1 MDIKKTGGDWTTL
14 KRVIGLAMPFRHL
27 FFLSILL
34 GIFAAVVTTLR
45 PYLIQITVDKNIIQQ
60 NGRGLET
67 MGLILLAT
75 LVGEFFI
82 KYLFGLSS
90 TRLGQSIMLDLRTN
104 LFNHVQTM
112 RLKFFDKTPV
122 GIITTRT
129 INDIEAIN
137 NIFAEGLIAIVADVL
152 TLVFVIGWMLL
163 MNWKLALVCLTTF
176 PIVLYATYVFKEK
189 VRVSFNDV
197 REKVA
202 QLNAFVQEHISG
214 MRIVQIFNAQD
225 REFNKFDKLNHEHYT
240 ANDKSVLYYSI
251 FFPVV
256 EVILALAISL
266 LIWYGSL
273 LIINRDATITN
284 HYVITGFLNITKV
297 HDPGNLGL
305 GIFTAFILYLNLAF
319 RPLRMLADKFNT
331 LQMGIIASERV
342 FRLLDTDEKIEDTGT
357 YAPEKIKGR
366 IEFQHVSF
374 AYDKENYVLN
384 DISFVVQPGETLAI
398 VGATGSGKS
407 STINILNRFYEI
419 QKGKILLDGVDTKEY
434 KLNKFRSYIGTVLQ
448 DVFLFSG
455 SVMDNITLKNPAITK
470 EQVLEASKM
479 VGAHDFIME
488 LPDGYNH
495 NVMERGST
503 LSVGQRQLISFIRAL
518 VYNPQI
524 LILDEATSSVDTES
538 EMLIQ
543 AAIQKLIKG
552 RTSIVIAHRLS
563 TIQNAD
569 KIMVLEKGEIKEI
582 DSHEELLKRGEGYYK
597 KLYEMQ
603 FQAENVAHIS

>member
-1 MDIKKTGGDWTTL
+1 MTTKQKGNDWQTL
-14 KRVIGLAMPFRHL
+14 KRVIKLAMPFKNL
-27 FFLSILL
+27 FFLSLGL
-34 GIFAAVVTTLR
+34 GILVSFVTPLR
-45 PYLIQITVDKNIIQQ
+45 PYIIQLTVDNNIIKQ
-60 NGRGLET
+60 NGKGLEV
-67 MGLILLAT
+67 MGLILFLSLILEF
-75 LVGEFFI
+75 LV
-82 KYLFGLSS
+82 KYLFGLHS
-90 TRLGQSIMLDLRTN
+90 TKLGQTIMLDLRTK

-137 NIFAEGLIAIVADVL
+137 NIFSEGLITIVADVL
-152 TLVFVIGWMLL
+152 TLVFVITFMVYI
-163 MNWKLALVCLTTF
+163 NWKLALVCLTTF
-176 PIVLYATYVFKEK
+176 PIVLIATYIFKEK

-197 REKVA
+197 RDKVA
-202 QLNAFVQEHISG
+202 QLNSFVQEHISG
-214 MRIVQIFNAQD
+214 MRIVQIFNAQE
-225 REFNKFDKLNHEHYT
+225 REFQKFDQLNHEHYV

-266 LIWYGSL
+266 LIWYGA
-273 LIINRDATITN
+273 NQVMNGFAT
-284 HYVITGFLNITKV
+284 V
-297 HDPGNLGL
+297 
-305 GIFTAFILYLNLAF
+305 GIFTSFILYLNLAF

-342 FRLLDTDEKIEDTGT
+342 FKLLDTNDKIEDNGT
-357 YAPEKIKGR
+357 WSPTTIKGD
-366 IEFQHVSF
+366 IEFQHVWF
-374 AYDKENYVLN
+374 AYNNEEFVLK
-384 DISFVVQPGETLAI
+384 DISFKVNAGETLAI

-419 QKGKILLDGVDTKEY
+419 NKGKILLDGIDTKEY
-434 KLNKFRSYIGTVLQ
+434 KLNNLRSYIGTVLQ

-455 SVMDNITLKNPAITK
+455 SVMDNITLKNPAIT
-470 EQVLEASKM
+470 EAQVVEASKL

-488 LPDGYNH
+488 LPNGYQH

-538 EMLIQ
+538 ENLIQ
-543 AAIQKLIKG
+543 HAIETLVKG

-569 KIMVLEKGEIKEI
+569 KIMVLEQGEIKEI
-582 DSHEELLKRGEGYYK
+582 GTHDELLKKEDGYYK
-597 KLYEMQ
+597 RLYEMQ
-603 FQAENVAHIS
+603 FQTERVA

>member
-1 MDIKKTGGDWTTL
+1 MTIKQKGNDWNTL
-14 KRVIGLAMPFRHL
+14 KRVIKLAWPFKNL
-27 FFLSILL
+27 FLLSLGL
-34 GIFAAVVTTLR
+34 GILVSFVTPLR
-45 PYLIQITVDKNIIQQ
+45 PYIIQLTVDNNIIQQ
-60 NGRGLET
+60 NGKGLEL
-67 MGLILLAT
+67 MGLILLLT
-75 LVGEFFI
+75 LILEFLV
-82 KYLFGLSS
+82 KYLFGLYS
-90 TRLGQSIMLDLRTN
+90 TKLGQTIMVDLRTK

-137 NIFAEGLIAIVADVL
+137 NIFSEGLITIVADVL
-152 TLVFVIGWMLL
+152 TLVFVIGFMVYI
-163 MNWKLALVCLTTF
+163 NWKLALVCLTTF
-176 PIVLYATYVFKEK
+176 PIVLIATYIFKEK

-197 REKVA
+197 RDKVA
-202 QLNAFVQEHISG
+202 QLNSFVQEHISG

-225 REFNKFDKLNHEHYT
+225 REFQKFDKLNHEHYS
-240 ANDKSVLYYSI
+240 ANDKSVLYYSV

-266 LIWYGSL
+266 LIWYGA
-273 LIINRDATITN
+273 NQVMNGFAT
-284 HYVITGFLNITKV
+284 V
-297 HDPGNLGL
+297 
-305 GIFTAFILYLNLAF
+305 GIFTSFILYLNLAF

-342 FRLLDTDEKIEDTGT
+342 FKLLDTNDKIEDTGK
-357 YAPEKIKGR
+357 YAPEAIKGN
-366 IEFQHVSF
+366 IEFQNVWF
-374 AYDKENYVLN
+374 AYNNEEYVLKN
-384 DISFVVQPGETLAI
+384 ISFEVKAGETLAI

-419 QKGKILLDGVDTKEY
+419 NKGMILLDGVDTKEY
-434 KLNKFRSYIGTVLQ
+434 KLSKLRSYIGTVLQ

-455 SVMDNITLKNPAITK
+455 SVMDNITLKNTAIT
-470 EQVLEASKM
+470 ETQVMEASKL

-488 LPDGYNH
+488 LPNGYQH

-538 EMLIQ
+538 ENLIQ
-543 AAIQKLIKG
+543 HAIETLVKG

-569 KIMVLEKGEIKEI
+569 KIMVLEHGEIKEI
-582 DSHEELLKRGEGYYK
+582 DTHEELLKREDGYYK
-597 KLYEMQ
+597 RLYEMQ
-603 FQAENVAHIS
+603 FQTERVA

>member
-1 MDIKKTGGDWTTL
+1 MKTKQKGNDWQTL
-14 KRVIGLAMPFRHL
+14 KRVIKLAMPFKNL
-27 FFLSILL
+27 FFLSLGL
-34 GIFAAVVTTLR
+34 GILVSFVTPLR
-45 PYLIQITVDKNIIQQ
+45 PYIIQLTVDNNIIKQ
-60 NGRGLET
+60 NGKGLEV
-67 MGLILLAT
+67 MGLILLLSLILEF
-75 LVGEFFI
+75 LV
-82 KYLFGLSS
+82 KYLFGLHS
-90 TRLGQSIMLDLRTN
+90 TKLGQTIMLDLRTK

-137 NIFAEGLIAIVADVL
+137 NIFSEGLITIVADVL
-152 TLVFVIGWMLL
+152 TLVFVITFMVYI
-163 MNWKLALVCLTTF
+163 NWKLALVCLTTF
-176 PIVLYATYVFKEK
+176 PIVLIATYIFKEK

-197 REKVA
+197 RDKVA
-202 QLNAFVQEHISG
+202 QLNSFVQEHISG
-214 MRIVQIFNAQD
+214 MRIVQIFNAQE
-225 REFNKFDKLNHEHYT
+225 REFQKFDQLNHEHYV

-266 LIWYGSL
+266 LIWYGA
-273 LIINRDATITN
+273 NQVMNGFAT
-284 HYVITGFLNITKV
+284 V
-297 HDPGNLGL
+297 
-305 GIFTAFILYLNLAF
+305 GIFTSFILYLNLAF

-342 FRLLDTDEKIEDTGT
+342 FKLLDTNDKIEDNGT
-357 YAPEKIKGR
+357 WSPTAIKGD
-366 IEFQHVSF
+366 IEFQHVWF
-374 AYDKENYVLN
+374 AYNNEEFVLK
-384 DISFVVQPGETLAI
+384 DISFKVNAGETLAI

-419 QKGKILLDGVDTKEY
+419 NKGKILLDGIDTKEY
-434 KLNKFRSYIGTVLQ
+434 KLNNLRSYIGTVLQ

-455 SVMDNITLKNPAITK
+455 SVMDNITLKNPAIT
-470 EQVLEASKM
+470 EAQVIEASKL

-488 LPDGYNH
+488 LPNGYQH

-538 EMLIQ
+538 ENLIQ
-543 AAIQKLIKG
+543 HAIETLVKD
-552 RTSIVIAHRLS
+552 RTSVVIAHRLS

-569 KIMVLEKGEIKEI
+569 KIMVLEQGEIKEI
-582 DSHEELLKRGEGYYK
+582 GTHDELLKKEDGYYK
-597 KLYEMQ
+597 RLYEMQ
-603 FQAENVAHIS
+603 FQTERVA

>member
-1 MDIKKTGGDWTTL
+1 MKTKQVKGSDWATL
-14 KRVIGLAMPFRHL
+14 RRVIRLALPFRRL
-27 FFLSILL
+27 FFLSFAL
-34 GIFAAVVTTLR
+34 GILVSIVTPLR
-45 PYLIQITVDKNIIQQ
+45 PYLIQLTVDENIIAQ
-60 NGRGLET
+60 NGRGLEW
-67 MGLILLAT
+67 MGFLLLLT
-75 LVGEFFI
+75 LVAEFLV
-82 KYLFGLSS
+82 KYLFGLYS
-90 TRLGQSIMLDLRTN
+90 TTLGQTIMLDLRTR

-112 RLKFFDKTPV
+112 RLRFFDKTPV

-137 NIFAEGLIAIVADVL
+137 NIFSEGLITIVADVL
-152 TLVFVIGWMLL
+152 TLAFVIGFMLFI
-163 MNWKLALVCLTTF
+163 NWKLALVCLTTF
-176 PIVLYATYVFKEK
+176 PVILVATYIFKEK

-214 MRIVQIFNAQD
+214 MRIVQIFNAED
-225 REFNKFDKLNHEHYT
+225 REFQKFDKLNHEHYS

-266 LIWYGSL
+266 LIWYGAHQVM
-273 LIINRDATITN
+273 NGFAT
-284 HYVITGFLNITKV
+284 VGV
-297 HDPGNLGL
+297 
-305 GIFTAFILYLNLAF
+305 FTSFILYLNLAF

-331 LQMGIIASERV
+331 LQMGVIAAERV
-342 FRLLDTDEKIEDTGT
+342 FRLLDTDEKIEDKGILSP
-357 YAPEKIKGR
+357 AAIKGDITFR
-366 IEFQHVSF
+366 NVWF
-374 AYDKENYVLN
+374 AYNNDDYVLKN
-384 DISFVVQPGETLAI
+384 ISFSINAGETLAI

-407 STINILNRFYEI
+407 SIINILNRFYEI
-419 QKGKILLDGVDTKEY
+419 QQGEILLDGMNAKAY
-434 KLNKFRSYIGTVLQ
+434 KLSALRSYIGTVLQ

-455 SVMDNITLKNPAITK
+455 SVMDNITLKNPHITE
-470 EQVLEASKM
+470 EQVIQASRL

-488 LPDGYNH
+488 LPDGYQH
-495 NVMERGST
+495 NVMERGAT

-518 VYNPQI
+518 IFNPQI

-538 EMLIQ
+538 ENLIQ
-543 AAIQKLIKG
+543 HAIETLVKG

-569 KIMVLEKGEIKEI
+569 KIMVLDKGEIKEI
-582 DSHEELLKRGEGYYK
+582 DTHEELLKKDDGYYK

-603 FQAENVAHIS
+603 FQNELLLD

>member
-1 MDIKKTGGDWTTL
+1 MTTKQKGNDWQKL
-14 KRVIGLAMPFRHL
+14 KRVIKLAMPFKNL
-27 FFLSILL
+27 FFLSLGL
-34 GIFAAVVTTLR
+34 GILVSFVTPLR
-45 PYLIQITVDKNIIQQ
+45 PYIIQLTVDNNIIKQ
-60 NGRGLET
+60 NGKGLEV
-67 MGLILLAT
+67 MGLILLLSLILEF
-75 LVGEFFI
+75 LV
-82 KYLFGLSS
+82 KYLFGLHS
-90 TRLGQSIMLDLRTN
+90 TKLGQTIMLDLRTK

-137 NIFAEGLIAIVADVL
+137 NIFSEGLITIVADVL
-152 TLVFVIGWMLL
+152 TLVFVITFMVYI
-163 MNWKLALVCLTTF
+163 NWKLALVCLTTF
-176 PIVLYATYVFKEK
+176 PIVLIATYIFKEK

-197 REKVA
+197 RDKVA
-202 QLNAFVQEHISG
+202 QLNSFVQEHISG
-214 MRIVQIFNAQD
+214 MRIVQIFNAQE
-225 REFNKFDKLNHEHYT
+225 REFQKFDQLNHEHYV

-266 LIWYGSL
+266 LIWYGA
-273 LIINRDATITN
+273 NQVMNGFAT
-284 HYVITGFLNITKV
+284 V
-297 HDPGNLGL
+297 
-305 GIFTAFILYLNLAF
+305 GIFTSFILYLNLAF

-342 FRLLDTDEKIEDTGT
+342 FKLLDTNDKIEDNGT
-357 YAPEKIKGR
+357 WSPTTIKGD
-366 IEFQHVSF
+366 IEFQHVWF
-374 AYDKENYVLN
+374 AYNNEEFVLK
-384 DISFVVQPGETLAI
+384 DISFKVNAGETLAI

-419 QKGKILLDGVDTKEY
+419 NKGKILLDGIDTKEY
-434 KLNKFRSYIGTVLQ
+434 KLNNLRSYIGTVLQ

-455 SVMDNITLKNPAITK
+455 SVMDNITLKNPAIT
-470 EQVLEASKM
+470 EAQVVEASKL

-488 LPDGYNH
+488 LPNGYQH

-538 EMLIQ
+538 ENLIQ
-543 AAIQKLIKG
+543 HAIETLVKD
-552 RTSIVIAHRLS
+552 RTSVVIAHRLS

-569 KIMVLEKGEIKEI
+569 KIMVLEQGEIKEI
-582 DSHEELLKRGEGYYK
+582 GTHDELLKKEDGYYK
-597 KLYEMQ
+597 RLYEMQ
-603 FQAENVAHIS
+603 FQTERVA

>member
-1 MDIKKTGGDWTTL
+1 MATKQKGNDWTTL
-14 KRVIGLAMPFRHL
+14 KRVIKLAWPFKNL
-27 FFLSILL
+27 FLLSLGL
-34 GIFAAVVTTLR
+34 GILVSFVTPLR
-45 PYLIQITVDKNIIQQ
+45 PYIIQLTVDNNIIQQ
-60 NGRGLET
+60 NGKGLEV
-67 MGLILLAT
+67 MGVILLLTLILEF
-75 LVGEFFI
+75 LV
-82 KYLFGLSS
+82 KYLFGLYS
-90 TRLGQSIMLDLRTN
+90 TKLGQTIMLDLRTK

-137 NIFAEGLIAIVADVL
+137 NIFSEGLITIVADVL
-152 TLVFVIGWMLL
+152 TLVFVIGFMVYI
-163 MNWKLALVCLTTF
+163 NWKLALVCLTTF
-176 PIVLYATYVFKEK
+176 PIVLIATYIFKEK

-197 REKVA
+197 RDKVA
-202 QLNAFVQEHISG
+202 QLNSFVQEHISG

-225 REFNKFDKLNHEHYT
+225 REFQKFDKLNHEHYS
-240 ANDKSVLYYSI
+240 ANDKSVLYYSV

-266 LIWYGSL
+266 LIWYGA
-273 LIINRDATITN
+273 NQVMNGFAT
-284 HYVITGFLNITKV
+284 V
-297 HDPGNLGL
+297 
-305 GIFTAFILYLNLAF
+305 GIFTSFILYLNLAF

-342 FRLLDTDEKIEDTGT
+342 FKLLDTNDKIEDTGT
-357 YAPEKIKGR
+357 YAPEAIKGN
-366 IEFQHVSF
+366 IEFQNVWF
-374 AYDKENYVLN
+374 AYNNEEYVLKN
-384 DISFVVQPGETLAI
+384 ISFEVKAGETLAI

-419 QKGKILLDGVDTKEY
+419 NKGMILLDGVDTKEY
-434 KLNKFRSYIGTVLQ
+434 KLNTLRSYIGTVLQ

-455 SVMDNITLKNPAITK
+455 SVMDNITLKNPAIT
-470 EQVLEASKM
+470 EAHVIEASKL

-488 LPDGYNH
+488 LPNGYQH

-538 EMLIQ
+538 ENLIQ
-543 AAIQKLIKG
+543 HAIETLVKG

-569 KIMVLEKGEIKEI
+569 KIMVLEHGEIKEI
-582 DSHEELLKRGEGYYK
+582 DTHEELLKREDGYYK
-597 KLYEMQ
+597 RLYEMQ
-603 FQAENVAHIS
+603 FQTERVA

>member
-1 MDIKKTGGDWTTL
+1 MTTKQKGNDWQTL
-14 KRVIGLAMPFRHL
+14 KRVIKLAMPFKNL
-27 FFLSILL
+27 FFLSLGL
-34 GIFAAVVTTLR
+34 GILVSFVTPLR
-45 PYLIQITVDKNIIQQ
+45 PYIIQLTVDNNIIKQ
-60 NGRGLET
+60 NGKGLEV
-67 MGLILLAT
+67 MGLILLLSLILEF
-75 LVGEFFI
+75 LV
-82 KYLFGLSS
+82 KYLFGLHS
-90 TRLGQSIMLDLRTN
+90 TKLGQTIMLDLRTK

-137 NIFAEGLIAIVADVL
+137 NIFSEGLITIVADVL
-152 TLVFVIGWMLL
+152 TLVFVITFMVYI
-163 MNWKLALVCLTTF
+163 NWKLALVCLTTF
-176 PIVLYATYVFKEK
+176 PIVLIATYIFKEK

-197 REKVA
+197 RDKVA
-202 QLNAFVQEHISG
+202 QLNSFVQEHISG
-214 MRIVQIFNAQD
+214 MRIVQIFNAQE
-225 REFNKFDKLNHEHYT
+225 REFQKFDQLNHEHYV

-266 LIWYGSL
+266 LIWYGA
-273 LIINRDATITN
+273 NQVMNGFAT
-284 HYVITGFLNITKV
+284 V
-297 HDPGNLGL
+297 
-305 GIFTAFILYLNLAF
+305 GIFTSFILYLNLAF

-342 FRLLDTDEKIEDTGT
+342 FKLLDTNDKIEDNGT
-357 YAPEKIKGR
+357 WSPTTIKGD
-366 IEFQHVSF
+366 IEFQHVWF
-374 AYDKENYVLN
+374 AYNNEEFVLK
-384 DISFVVQPGETLAI
+384 DISFKVNAGETLAI

-419 QKGKILLDGVDTKEY
+419 NKGKILLDSVDTKEY
-434 KLNKFRSYIGTVLQ
+434 KLNNLRSYIGTVLQ

-455 SVMDNITLKNPAITK
+455 SVMDNITLKNPAIT
-470 EQVLEASKM
+470 EAQVIEASKL

-488 LPDGYNH
+488 LPNGYQH

-538 EMLIQ
+538 ENLIQ
-543 AAIQKLIKG
+543 HAIETLVKG

-569 KIMVLEKGEIKEI
+569 KIMVLEQGEIKEI
-582 DSHEELLKRGEGYYK
+582 GTHDELLKKEDGYYK
-597 KLYEMQ
+597 RLYEMQ
-603 FQAENVAHIS
+603 FQTERVA

>member
-1 MDIKKTGGDWTTL
+1 MTTKQKGNDWQTL
-14 KRVIGLAMPFRHL
+14 KRVIKLAMPFKNL
-27 FFLSILL
+27 FFLSLGL
-34 GIFAAVVTTLR
+34 GILVSFVTPLR
-45 PYLIQITVDKNIIQQ
+45 PYIIQLTVDNNIIKQ
-60 NGRGLET
+60 NGKGLEV
-67 MGLILLAT
+67 MGLILLLSLILEF
-75 LVGEFFI
+75 LV
-82 KYLFGLSS
+82 KYLFGLHS
-90 TRLGQSIMLDLRTN
+90 TKLGQTIMLDLRTK

-137 NIFAEGLIAIVADVL
+137 NIFSEGLITIVADVL
-152 TLVFVIGWMLL
+152 TLVFVITFMVYI
-163 MNWKLALVCLTTF
+163 NWKLALVCLTTF
-176 PIVLYATYVFKEK
+176 PIVLIATYIFKEK

-197 REKVA
+197 RDKVA
-202 QLNAFVQEHISG
+202 QLNSFVQEHISG
-214 MRIVQIFNAQD
+214 MRIVQIFNAQE
-225 REFNKFDKLNHEHYT
+225 REFQKFDQLNHEHYV

-266 LIWYGSL
+266 LIWYGA
-273 LIINRDATITN
+273 NQVMNGFAT
-284 HYVITGFLNITKV
+284 V
-297 HDPGNLGL
+297 
-305 GIFTAFILYLNLAF
+305 GIFTSFILYLNLAF

-342 FRLLDTDEKIEDTGT
+342 FKLLDTNDKIEDNGT
-357 YAPEKIKGR
+357 WSPTAIKGD
-366 IEFQHVSF
+366 IEFQHVWF
-374 AYDKENYVLN
+374 AYNNEEFVLK
-384 DISFVVQPGETLAI
+384 DISFKVNAGETLAI

-419 QKGKILLDGVDTKEY
+419 NKGEILLDGIDTKEY
-434 KLNKFRSYIGTVLQ
+434 KLNKLRSYIGTVLQ

-455 SVMDNITLKNPAITK
+455 SVLDNITLKNPAIT
-470 EQVLEASKM
+470 EAQVIEASKL

-488 LPDGYNH
+488 LPNGYQH

-538 EMLIQ
+538 ENLIQ
-543 AAIQKLIKG
+543 HAIETLVKD

-569 KIMVLEKGEIKEI
+569 KIMVLEQGEIKEI
-582 DSHEELLKRGEGYYK
+582 GTHDELLKKEDGYYK
-597 KLYEMQ
+597 RLYEMQ
-603 FQAENVAHIS
+603 FQTERVA

>member
-1 MDIKKTGGDWTTL
+1 MTTKQKGNDWQTL
-14 KRVIGLAMPFRHL
+14 KRVIKLAMPFKNL
-27 FFLSILL
+27 FFLSLGL
-34 GIFAAVVTTLR
+34 GILVSFVTPLR
-45 PYLIQITVDKNIIQQ
+45 PYIIQLTVDNNIIKQ
-60 NGRGLET
+60 NGKGLEV
-67 MGLILLAT
+67 MGLILLLSLILEF
-75 LVGEFFI
+75 LV
-82 KYLFGLSS
+82 KYLFGLHS
-90 TRLGQSIMLDLRTN
+90 TKLGQTIMLDLRTK

-137 NIFAEGLIAIVADVL
+137 NIFSEGLITIVADVL
-152 TLVFVIGWMLL
+152 TLVFVITFMVYI
-163 MNWKLALVCLTTF
+163 NWKLALVCLTTF
-176 PIVLYATYVFKEK
+176 PIVLIATYIFKEK

-197 REKVA
+197 RDKVA
-202 QLNAFVQEHISG
+202 QLNSFVQEHISG
-214 MRIVQIFNAQD
+214 MRIVQIFNAQE
-225 REFNKFDKLNHEHYT
+225 REFQKFDQLNHEHYV

-266 LIWYGSL
+266 LIWYGA
-273 LIINRDATITN
+273 NQVMNGFAT
-284 HYVITGFLNITKV
+284 V
-297 HDPGNLGL
+297 
-305 GIFTAFILYLNLAF
+305 GIFTSFILYLNLAF

-342 FRLLDTDEKIEDTGT
+342 FKLLDTNDKIEDNGKWSPT
-357 YAPEKIKGR
+357 AIKGD
-366 IEFQHVSF
+366 IEFQHVWF
-374 AYDKENYVLN
+374 AYNNEEFVLK
-384 DISFVVQPGETLAI
+384 DISFKVNAGETLAI

-419 QKGKILLDGVDTKEY
+419 NKGKILLDGIDTKEY
-434 KLNKFRSYIGTVLQ
+434 KLNKLRSYIGTVLQ

-455 SVMDNITLKNPAITK
+455 SVLDNITLKNPAIT
-470 EQVLEASKM
+470 EAQVVEASKL

-488 LPDGYNH
+488 LPNGYQH

-538 EMLIQ
+538 ENLIQ
-543 AAIQKLIKG
+543 HAIETLVKG

-569 KIMVLEKGEIKEI
+569 KIMVLEQGEIKEI
-582 DSHEELLKRGEGYYK
+582 GTHDELLKKEDGYYK
-597 KLYEMQ
+597 RLYEMQ
-603 FQAENVAHIS
+603 FQTERVA

>member
-1 MDIKKTGGDWTTL
+1 MKTKQVKGSDWATL
-14 KRVIGLAMPFRHL
+14 RRVIRLALPFRRL
-27 FFLSILL
+27 FFLSFAL
-34 GIFAAVVTTLR
+34 GILVSVVTPLR
-45 PYLIQITVDKNIIQQ
+45 PYLIQLTVDENIIAQ
-60 NGRGLET
+60 NGRGLEW
-67 MGLILLAT
+67 MGFLLLLT
-75 LVGEFFI
+75 LVAEFLV
-82 KYLFGLSS
+82 KYLFGLYS
-90 TRLGQSIMLDLRTN
+90 TTLGQTIMLDLRTR

-112 RLKFFDKTPV
+112 RLRFFDKTPV

-137 NIFAEGLIAIVADVL
+137 NIFSEGLITIVADVL
-152 TLVFVIGWMLL
+152 TLAFVIGFMLFI
-163 MNWKLALVCLTTF
+163 NWKLALVCLTTF
-176 PIVLYATYVFKEK
+176 PVILVATYIFKEK

-214 MRIVQIFNAQD
+214 MRIVQIFNAED
-225 REFNKFDKLNHEHYT
+225 REFQKFDKLNHEHYS

-266 LIWYGSL
+266 LIWYGAHQVM
-273 LIINRDATITN
+273 NGFAT
-284 HYVITGFLNITKV
+284 VGV
-297 HDPGNLGL
+297 
-305 GIFTAFILYLNLAF
+305 FTSFILYLNLAF

-331 LQMGIIASERV
+331 LQMGVIAAERV
-342 FRLLDTDEKIEDTGT
+342 FRLLDTDEKIEDKGILSP
-357 YAPEKIKGR
+357 AAIKGDITFR
-366 IEFQHVSF
+366 NVWF
-374 AYDKENYVLN
+374 AYNNDDYVLKN
-384 DISFVVQPGETLAI
+384 ISFSINAGETLAI

-407 STINILNRFYEI
+407 SIINILNRFYEI
-419 QKGKILLDGVDTKEY
+419 QQGEILLDGMNAKAY
-434 KLNKFRSYIGTVLQ
+434 KLSALRSYIGTVLQ

-455 SVMDNITLKNPAITK
+455 SVMDNITLKNPHITE
-470 EQVLEASKM
+470 EQVIQASRL

-488 LPDGYNH
+488 LPDGYQH
-495 NVMERGST
+495 NVMERGAT

-518 VYNPQI
+518 IFNPQI

-538 EMLIQ
+538 ENLIQ
-543 AAIQKLIKG
+543 HAIETLVKG

-569 KIMVLEKGEIKEI
+569 KIMVLDKGEIKEI
-582 DSHEELLKRGEGYYK
+582 DTHEELLKKDDGYYK

-603 FQAENVAHIS
+603 FQNELLLD

>member
-1 MDIKKTGGDWTTL
+1 MTTKQKGNDWQTL
-14 KRVIGLAMPFRHL
+14 KRVIKLAMPFKNL
-27 FFLSILL
+27 FFLSLGL
-34 GIFAAVVTTLR
+34 GILVSFVTPLR
-45 PYLIQITVDKNIIQQ
+45 PYIIQLTVDNNIIKQ
-60 NGRGLET
+60 NGKGLEV
-67 MGLILLAT
+67 MGLILLLSLILEF
-75 LVGEFFI
+75 LV
-82 KYLFGLSS
+82 KYLFGLHS
-90 TRLGQSIMLDLRTN
+90 TKLGQTIMLDLRTK

-137 NIFAEGLIAIVADVL
+137 NIFSEGLITIVADVL
-152 TLVFVIGWMLL
+152 TLVFVITFMVYI
-163 MNWKLALVCLTTF
+163 NWKLALVCLTTF
-176 PIVLYATYVFKEK
+176 PIVLIATYIFKEK

-197 REKVA
+197 RDKVA
-202 QLNAFVQEHISG
+202 QLNSFVQEHISG
-214 MRIVQIFNAQD
+214 MRIVQIFNAQE
-225 REFNKFDKLNHEHYT
+225 REFQKFDQLNHEHYV

-266 LIWYGSL
+266 LIWYGA
-273 LIINRDATITN
+273 NQVMNGFAT
-284 HYVITGFLNITKV
+284 V
-297 HDPGNLGL
+297 
-305 GIFTAFILYLNLAF
+305 GIFTSFILYLNLAF

-342 FRLLDTDEKIEDTGT
+342 FKLLDTNDKIEDNGKW
-357 YAPEKIKGR
+357 APTAIKGD
-366 IEFQHVSF
+366 IEFQHIWF
-374 AYDKENYVLN
+374 AYNNEEFVLK
-384 DISFVVQPGETLAI
+384 DISFKVNAGETLAI

-419 QKGKILLDGVDTKEY
+419 NKGVILLDGVDTKEY
-434 KLNKFRSYIGTVLQ
+434 KLNNLRSYIGTVLQ

-455 SVMDNITLKNPAITK
+455 SVMDNITLKNPAIT
-470 EQVLEASKM
+470 EAQVVEASKL

-488 LPDGYNH
+488 LPNGYQH

-538 EMLIQ
+538 ENLIQ
-543 AAIQKLIKG
+543 HAIETLVKG

-569 KIMVLEKGEIKEI
+569 KIMVLEQGEIKEI
-582 DSHEELLKRGEGYYK
+582 GTHDELLKKEDGYYK
-597 KLYEMQ
+597 RLYEMQ
-603 FQAENVAHIS
+603 FQTERVA

>member
-1 MDIKKTGGDWTTL
+1 MTTKQKGNDWQTL
-14 KRVIGLAMPFRHL
+14 KRVIKLAMPFKNL
-27 FFLSILL
+27 FFLSLGL
-34 GIFAAVVTTLR
+34 GILVSFVTPLR
-45 PYLIQITVDKNIIQQ
+45 PYIIQLTVDNNIIKQ
-60 NGRGLET
+60 NGKGLEV
-67 MGLILLAT
+67 MGLILLLSLILEF
-75 LVGEFFI
+75 LV
-82 KYLFGLSS
+82 KYLFGLHS
-90 TRLGQSIMLDLRTN
+90 TKLGQTIMLDLRTK

-137 NIFAEGLIAIVADVL
+137 NIFSEGLITIVADVL
-152 TLVFVIGWMLL
+152 TLVFVITFMVYI
-163 MNWKLALVCLTTF
+163 NWKLALVCLTTF
-176 PIVLYATYVFKEK
+176 PIVLIATYIFKEK

-197 REKVA
+197 RDKVA
-202 QLNAFVQEHISG
+202 QLNSFVQEHISG
-214 MRIVQIFNAQD
+214 MRIVQIFNAQE
-225 REFNKFDKLNHEHYT
+225 REFQKFDQLNHEHYV

-266 LIWYGSL
+266 LIWYGA
-273 LIINRDATITN
+273 NQVMNGFAT
-284 HYVITGFLNITKV
+284 V
-297 HDPGNLGL
+297 
-305 GIFTAFILYLNLAF
+305 GIFTSFILYLNLAF

-342 FRLLDTDEKIEDTGT
+342 FKLLDTNDKIEDNGT
-357 YAPEKIKGR
+357 WSPTTIKGD
-366 IEFQHVSF
+366 IEFQHIWF
-374 AYDKENYVLN
+374 AYNNEEFVLK
-384 DISFVVQPGETLAI
+384 DISFKVNAGETLAI

-419 QKGKILLDGVDTKEY
+419 NKGKILLDGIDTKEY
-434 KLNKFRSYIGTVLQ
+434 KLNNLRSYIGTVLQ

-455 SVMDNITLKNPAITK
+455 SVMDNITLKNPAIT
-470 EQVLEASKM
+470 EAQVIEASKL

-488 LPDGYNH
+488 LPNGYQH

-538 EMLIQ
+538 ENLIQ
-543 AAIQKLIKG
+543 HAIETLVKG

-569 KIMVLEKGEIKEI
+569 KIMVLEQGEIKEI
-582 DSHEELLKRGEGYYK
+582 GTHDELLKKEDGYYK
-597 KLYEMQ
+597 RLYEMQ
-603 FQAENVAHIS
+603 FQTERVA

>member
-1 MDIKKTGGDWTTL
+1 YI
-14 KRVIGLAMPFRHL
+14 
-27 FFLSILL
+27 
-34 GIFAAVVTTLR
+34 
-45 PYLIQITVDKNIIQQ
+45 IQLTVDNNIIQQ
-60 NGRGLET
+60 NGKGLEV
-67 MGLILLAT
+67 MGVILLLTLILEF
-75 LVGEFFI
+75 LV
-82 KYLFGLSS
+82 KYLFGLYS
-90 TRLGQSIMLDLRTN
+90 TKLGQTIMLDLRTK

-137 NIFAEGLIAIVADVL
+137 NIFSEGLITIVADVL
-152 TLVFVIGWMLL
+152 TLVFVIGFMVYI
-163 MNWKLALVCLTTF
+163 NWKLALVCLTTF
-176 PIVLYATYVFKEK
+176 PIVLIATYIFKEK

-197 REKVA
+197 RDKVA
-202 QLNAFVQEHISG
+202 QLNSFVQEHISG

-225 REFNKFDKLNHEHYT
+225 REFQKFDKLNHEHYS
-240 ANDKSVLYYSI
+240 ANDKSVLYYSV

-266 LIWYGSL
+266 LIWYGA
-273 LIINRDATITN
+273 NQVMNGFAT
-284 HYVITGFLNITKV
+284 V
-297 HDPGNLGL
+297 
-305 GIFTAFILYLNLAF
+305 GIFTSFILYLNLAF

-342 FRLLDTDEKIEDTGT
+342 FKLLDTNDKIEDTGT
-357 YAPEKIKGR
+357 YAPEAIKGN
-366 IEFQHVSF
+366 IEFQNVWF
-374 AYDKENYVLN
+374 AYNNEEYVLKN
-384 DISFVVQPGETLAI
+384 ISFEVKAGETLAI

-419 QKGKILLDGVDTKEY
+419 NKGMILLDGVDTKEY
-434 KLNKFRSYIGTVLQ
+434 KLSKLRSYIGTVLQ

-455 SVMDNITLKNPAITK
+455 SVMDNITLKNTAIT
-470 EQVLEASKM
+470 EAQVIEASKL

-488 LPDGYNH
+488 LPNGYQH

-538 EMLIQ
+538 ENLIQ
-543 AAIQKLIKG
+543 HAIETLVKG
-552 RTSIVIAHRLS
+552 RTS
-563 TIQNAD
+563 
-569 KIMVLEKGEIKEI
+569 
-582 DSHEELLKRGEGYYK
+582 
-597 KLYEMQ
+597 
-603 FQAENVAHIS
+603 